1 MKTVS
6 RTRFAIQSLIKAS
19 MVLVGTFLVC
29 FPVSEANGAVSLSQD
44 DPAKR
49 SLTPLQLEIE
59 KQRERLSSAEI
70 EERRDALLRLSALRR
85 PEASRVAVSALV
97 DEAPIIRATASGALQ
112 WLPAEEAAMA
122 LLPLLDDKEE
132 FVRQEAAYS
141 LGRTKSR
148 NVVAPL
154 METLAKDKDDGVR
167 GAAAVALGLI
177 ADEVAIVLLAQ
188 VLSPQSSITGTKI
201 RKEKNVFVLRAAAA
215 SLGQIGSRAGLPALL
230 AALEDETNSDD
241 VRREAASALGLIG
254 DPAAEPALRRV
265 LAARDAYLS
274 LAAHEALERISRR
287 QPDGPG

>member
-1 MKTVS
+1 MN
-6 RTRFAIQSLIKAS
+6 RTRFAIETLIRASL
-19 MVLVGTFLVC
+19 VLVIGAFLCCFSVSDVSGTVRLTQ
-29 FPVSEANGAVSLSQD
+29 G

-59 KQRERLSSAEI
+59 KQRERLNSAEV
-70 EERRDALLRLSALRR
+70 EERRDALLRLSALRH
-85 PEASRVAVSALV
+85 PEASRVAVSALA
-97 DEAPIIRATASGALQ
+97 DEAPIMRATASGALQ
-112 WLPAEEAAMA
+112 WLPAEEAAIA
-122 LLPLLDDKEE
+122 LLPLLNDKEE

-154 METLAKDKDDGVR
+154 IETLAKDKDDGVR

-177 ADEVAIVLLAQ
+177 ADEAAVVSLAQ
-188 VLSPQSSITGTKI
+188 VLSPQSSLIATKV
-201 RKEKNVFVLRAAAA
+201 RQEKNVFVLRAAAA
-215 SLGQIGSRAGLPALL
+215 SLGQIGSRAGLPALV

-254 DPAAEPALRRV
+254 DPAAETALRKV

-274 LAAHEALERISRR
+274 FAAHEALERISRR
-287 QPDGPG
+287 QPDAPG